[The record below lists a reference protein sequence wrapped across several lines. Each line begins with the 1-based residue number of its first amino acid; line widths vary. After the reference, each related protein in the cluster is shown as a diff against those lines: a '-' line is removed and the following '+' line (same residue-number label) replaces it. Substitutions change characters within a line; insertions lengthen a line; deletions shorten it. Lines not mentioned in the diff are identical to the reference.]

1 MENYG
6 ADLEKLSKILST
18 ARELKGYSQRKVARL
33 IKTHHSTYN
42 ELEKGNIKKPDV
54 DMLRDIAEV
63 LDISLISLLNAA
75 GYSGITLKFREQYHS
90 NKSSKDIRN
99 LLDEYKSSQLDLL
112 DDAFKKRDNVRKCR
126 LRINDLIKRLENYEI
141 NKDTWTIEKITQELN
156 EISDNL
162 VMSQEKYDYSKLPKD
177 NM

>member
-90 NKSSKDIRN
+90 NKSSKETID
-99 LLDEYKSSQLDLL
+99 
-112 DDAFKKRDNVRKCR
+112 
-126 LRINDLIKRLENYEI
+126 RINTIKKLGKIDCIDRNIVIELIDKILIHENGDIEVIFKYKNLYEDALRYL
-141 NKDTWTIEKITQELN
+141 K
-156 EISDNL
+156 S
-162 VMSQEKYDYSKLPKD
+162 
-177 NM
+177 